1 LKTIEDRL
9 KTLEDEKE
17 ELKEYQKWD
26 RMRRSLEYTIH
37 DRELKETR
45 KKLHEV
51 NLIWMY
57 RKLSKLFLL
66 QMEQQR
72 KNSGESQEKL
82 RNKLQKSQENA
93 KLAMKELKDVKQ
105 KVSACKEEKETYQ
118 AESQQMIKEKTKL
131 ELTKQD
137 LTDEVTGDNNSKVT
151 WF

>member
-1 LKTIEDRL
+1 
-9 KTLEDEKE
+9 
-17 ELKEYQKWD
+17 
-26 RMRRSLEYTIH
+26 
-37 DRELKETR
+37 
-45 KKLHEV
+45 
-51 NLIWMY
+51 
-57 RKLSKLFLL
+57 
-66 QMEQQR
+66 MEQQR

-137 LTDEVTGDNNSKVT
+137 LTDEVTGDNNSKVK
-151 WF
+151 WFSSQCKSSF